1 MILYLIP
8 LPINEND
15 VSFIPEDVIK
25 TLHSLK
31 YFIVE
36 KSRTARRYI
45 KSTGFTGKIEEL
57 TFTELDK
64 HNPDNINKSILQP
77 ALEGNPTG
85 LMSEAG
91 MPCIADPG
99 SKIVALAH
107 ELGIKVVPLTG
118 PSSIF
123 LALAASGLNGQ
134 SFRFEGYLP
143 VKEPALSKKLM
154 LIEKSLLSENTT
166 HIFIETPYRNK
177 QLLDKIISSFP
188 DNICL
193 CIAANIT
200 TDEEYIRTNQIG
212 KWKKSGLPDLNKINC
227 VFLLGK

>member
-15 VSFIPEDVIK
+15 ISFIPAEVVKII
-25 TLHSLK
+25 HSLS

-36 KSRTARRYI
+36 KSRTARRFI
-45 KSTGFTGKIEEL
+45 KSTGFTGKIDGL
-57 TFTELDK
+57 TFIELDK
-64 HNPDNINKSILQP
+64 HKKGSIDKSILNP
-77 ALEGNPTG
+77 ALGGIPIG

-99 SKIVALAH
+99 SEIVALAH
-107 ELGIKVVPLTG
+107 EQGIKVVPLTG

-123 LALAASGLNGQ
+123 LSLAASGLNGQ
-134 SFRFEGYLP
+134 SFKFEGYLP
-143 VKEPALSKKLM
+143 VKEPSLSKKLRI
-154 LIEKSLLSENTT
+154 IEKSILSENTT

-177 QLLDKIISSFP
+177 QLLDKVINSFP
-188 DNICL
+188 DNTRL

-200 TDEEYIRTNQIG
+200 SDSEYICTKKIG
-212 KWKKSGLPDLNKINC
+212 KWKKSGFPDLNKINC